1 MTETGE
7 RTVNDFKGH
16 RRGAVYVAVVGPGA
30 DAEADDLEAAW
41 KVGRELARHDA
52 VLVCG
57 GLDGVMQA
65 ACEGLRAGNAEH
77 NAHGQAIGFLPGSD
91 PHSGNEYLTLA
102 LPTGL
107 GELRNGLVVRA
118 ADAVIAVGCSWGTLS
133 EISLALTMS
142 KPAII
147 IANHGWDISYQHNE
161 PGRRPV
167 MVSSPEDAV
176 REAVKRAG
184 SPPEADPDAR

>member
-1 MTETGE
+1 VT
-7 RTVNDFKGH
+7 DFKGH
-16 RRGAVYVAVVGPGA
+16 RRGAVYVAVVGPGRG
-30 DAEADDLEAAW
+30 AEARDLEAAR
-41 KVGRELARHDA
+41 KVGYELARHDA

-65 ACEGLRAGNAEH
+65 ACEGLRAGNAENH
-77 NAHGQAIGFLPGSD
+77 ANGQAVGFLPGSD

-133 EISLALTMS
+133 EISLALSMS
-142 KPAII
+142 KPTIT
-147 IANHGWDISYQHNE
+147 IADHGWEIIYPHNQ
-161 PGRRPV
+161 PQLRPLLA
-167 MVSSPEDAV
+167 SSPEDAV

-184 SPPEADPDAR
+184 SPLGVDVDPG